1 MTTPD
6 DDPAATAVWEY
17 LTGRTTTDHPAVA
30 AFLADSRLDDRLR
43 ALGRG
48 GLREPDLN
56 TDERFVGDYELLE
69 KVGGNMGTVY
79 RARQRSL
86 PREAAVKLLLRGE
99 SYRDRFRTEAEAMA
113 RLQHPH
119 VVRIWE
125 VSRADGVPYLGMEWC
140 PGGTLAEKV
149 GEFRSQPDR
158 AAAIVETVARAVHH
172 AHRRGILHRDLKPA
186 NILFDELGQP
196 RVADLGL
203 AVPVGGS
210 DGAPAGT
217 PAYMAPEQL
226 DGEVT
231 VATDVFGLGAILYEL
246 LTGRPPSAGDTLT
259 AVFDR
264 VRAGDR
270 APPATLNPAVDPD
283 LDAVCRKCL
292 ATDPA
297 ARYGSAE
304 ALADDLERYRLGRPT
319 VARPLGIAGRVTH
332 LLRHARVAADFRSLA
347 PGLVGLAAF
356 VLVSNAAVYGLLRAG
371 AAEPW
376 VWLALFASY
385 GPLFVTLG
393 REWWTGRT
401 HNPARRHLWSVWVGH
416 ALACAG
422 VFAGLRVATGDLGV
436 AVGYG
441 YVGSAGVCALAFTVM
456 GSLFAGRQY
465 L

>member
-56 TDERFVGDYELLE
+56 TDERFVGDCELLE

-186 NILFDELGQP
+186 NILLSGDSAVPKITDF
-196 RVADLGL
+196 GL
-203 AVPVGGS
+203 AKRLEPGDARTQSGVVL
-210 DGAPAGT
+210 GT
-217 PAYMAPEQL
+217 PSYIAPEQASGKP
-226 DGEVT
+226 GE
-231 VATDVFGLGAILYEL
+231 
-246 LTGRPPSAGDTLT
+246 
-259 AVFDR
+259 
-264 VRAGDR
+264 
-270 APPATLNPAVDPD
+270 
-283 LDAVCRKCL
+283 
-292 ATDPA
+292 
-297 ARYGSAE
+297 
-304 ALADDLERYRLGRPT
+304 
-319 VARPLGIAGRVTH
+319 
-332 LLRHARVAADFRSLA
+332 
-347 PGLVGLAAF
+347 
-356 VLVSNAAVYGLLRAG
+356 
-371 AAEPW
+371 
-376 VWLALFASY
+376 
-385 GPLFVTLG
+385 
-393 REWWTGRT
+393 
-401 HNPARRHLWSVWVGH
+401 VGH
-416 ALACAG
+416 A
-422 VFAGLRVATGDLGV
+422 VDI
-436 AVGYG
+436 Y
-441 YVGSAGVCALAFTVM
+441 
-456 GSLFAGRQY
+456 
-465 L
+465 